1 MQKKSSASADGSSE
15 TDSDINSASSGSKKS
30 FNIVDTD
37 KLNKLLQKE
46 TSDSKRGSV
55 LDHDQQRAHA
65 VF

>member
-1 MQKKSSASADGSSE
+1 MQKKSPASADGSSE
-15 TDSDINSASSGSKKS
+15 TDSDINSANSEKKS
-30 FNIVDTD
+30 FDIVDTD

-46 TSDSKRGSV
+46 TSASKRGSV